1 MAIEMLVEQ
10 IRTMPQECLIEV
22 QNYVNY
28 VLYRY
33 NQTSKKKENINLS
46 KHFGSVKFHHDG
58 MEIQKEMRDEW
69 N

>member
-10 IRTMPQECLIEV
+10 IRSMPQECLLEV
-22 QNYVNY
+22 QNYVEY

-33 NQTSKKKENINLS
+33 NQTAEKNENKNLS
-46 KHFGSVKFHHDG
+46 KHFGSVKFQRDA

>member
-10 IRTMPQECLIEV
+10 IRTMPQECLVEV
-22 QNYVNY
+22 QNYVEY
-28 VLYRY
+28 ILYRY
-33 NQTSKKKENINLS
+33 NQNSEKQIKNNLS
-46 KHFGSVKFHHDG
+46 GHFGSVKFHRDA

>member
-10 IRTMPQECLIEV
+10 IRAMPQECLIEV
-22 QNYVNY
+22 QNYVDY

-33 NQTSKKKENINLS
+33 NQISEKKEENNLS
-46 KHFGSVKFHHDG
+46 KHFGSVKFNRDA
-58 MEIQKEMRDEW
+58 MEIQREIRDEW